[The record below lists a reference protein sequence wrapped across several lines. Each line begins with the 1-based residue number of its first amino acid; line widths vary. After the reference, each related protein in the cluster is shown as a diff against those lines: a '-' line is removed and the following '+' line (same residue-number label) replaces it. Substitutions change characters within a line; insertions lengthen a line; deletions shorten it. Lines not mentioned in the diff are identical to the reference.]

1 MNNII
6 YLDAAASALK
16 PESVI
21 KAETEFLRDS
31 YANAGRGV
39 CARAVA
45 VDTTVR
51 NVRKKVADFIG
62 AEDETQIIFTSGTTD
77 GMNRIAK
84 IIDNPVSGETLKNK
98 TIMVSDLDHHSARLP
113 FEVLR
118 NSFDC
123 KIVLCPMDRNYNLM
137 CSDLPKADVFVI
149 TAMSNVLGV
158 AQDVQ
163 GLISAARKKN
173 PNVITIVDAA
183 QYVVHEKIDVQKWN
197 CDFMCFSAHKI
208 GADTGLGVMYIREPN
223 RWETPDKFGGG
234 MVSRITGSAASHSYD
249 IKWETAPAKFEA
261 GTLPLTQIIGL
272 EPAIEH
278 LISHRPNLDL
288 IKYLYDRLSKN
299 ENIKVITERDSAMFT
314 FYPKNM
320 HVLDFGVMAGTM
332 GLCLRVGNMCA
343 GWLHNL
349 MELSG
354 TVRISVGSWNTMSDV
369 QKAADIIEGIVK

>member
-1 MNNII
+1 
-6 YLDAAASALK
+6 
-16 PESVI
+16 
-21 KAETEFLRDS
+21 
-31 YANAGRGV
+31 
-39 CARAVA
+39 
-45 VDTTVR
+45 
-51 NVRKKVADFIG
+51 
-62 AEDETQIIFTSGTTD
+62 
-77 GMNRIAK
+77 
-84 IIDNPVSGETLKNK
+84 
-98 TIMVSDLDHHSARLP
+98 
-113 FEVLR
+113 
-118 NSFDC
+118 
-123 KIVLCPMDRNYNLM
+123 MDRNYNLM

-208 GADTGLGVMYIREPN
+208 GADTGLGVMYIKEPD
-223 RWETPDKFGGG
+223 RWVSPDKFGGG
-234 MVSRITGSAASHSYD
+234 MVSRIVGSAASSNYSV
-249 IKWETAPAKFEA
+249 KWETAPAKFEA

-314 FYPKNM
+314 FVPKNM

>member
-45 VDTTVR
+45 VDTTVSR
-51 NVRKKVADFIG
+51 VRKKVADFIG

-208 GADTGLGVMYIREPN
+208 GADTGLGVMYIKEPD
-223 RWETPDKFGGG
+223 RWVSPDKFGGG

-272 EPAIEH
+272 EPAIDH

-288 IKYLYDRLSKN
+288 IKYLYDRLSRN
-299 ENIKVITERDSAMFT
+299 ENIQVITERDSTMFT

-354 TVRISVGSWNTMSDV
+354 TVRISVGPWNTMSDV

>member
-45 VDTTVR
+45 VDTTVSH
-51 NVRKKVADFIG
+51 VRKKVADFIG

-208 GADTGLGVMYIREPN
+208 GADTGLGVMYIKEPD
-223 RWETPDKFGGG
+223 RWVSPDKFGGG
-234 MVSRITGSAASHSYD
+234 MVSRIVGSAASSNYSV
-249 IKWETAPAKFEA
+249 KWETAPAKFEA

-314 FYPKNM
+314 FVPKNM
-320 HVLDFGVMAGTM
+320 HVLDFGVMVGTM

>member
-45 VDTTVR
+45 VDTTVSR
-51 NVRKKVADFIG
+51 VRKKVADFIG

-84 IIDNPVSGETLKNK
+84 IINDPVCGENLKNK

-113 FEVLR
+113 FEVLWD
-118 NSFDC
+118 SVGC
-123 KIVLCPMDRNYNLM
+123 KIVLCPMDKKHNLT
-137 CSDLPKADVFVI
+137 CSDLPRADVFVI

-208 GADTGLGVMYIREPN
+208 GADTGLGVMYIKEPD
-223 RWETPDKFGGG
+223 RWVSPDKFGGG

-288 IKYLYDRLSKN
+288 IKYLYDRLSRN
-299 ENIKVITERDSAMFT
+299 ENIKVITERDSTMFT

-354 TVRISVGSWNTMSDV
+354 TARISVGSWNTMSDV